1 MKIINLLFGNKIKSI
16 ISGVVLF
23 AVLGK
28 IGFMIYEYN
37 SAKKDV
43 VTCQNERLELFNEK
57 EEYKA
62 YNATLEVEKDSL
74 IKLVTENQ
82 KNYEV
87 TVGQLQGIIQ
97 QQRVVIKNKD
107 KYIVELRSG
116 LICKVPQKVKV
127 GFLRYE
133 TKLVEVNCDSLQK
146 TLE

>member
-23 AVLGK
+23 AV
-28 IGFMIYEYN
+28 IGQLSFWVYKYQRAIKNATALRIE
-37 SAKKDV
+37 KV
-43 VTCQNERLELFNEK
+43 ELFNEK

-62 YNATLEVEKDSL
+62 YNATLEAEKDSL
-74 IKLVTENQ
+74 NRLVAENQ

-87 TVGQLQGIIQ
+87 TVGQLQGIVQ

>member
-1 MKIINLLFGNKIKSI
+1 MKIINLLFGNKVKSI
-16 ISGVVLF
+16 ISGVVLV
-23 AVLGK
+23 AVIGQLSFWVYKYQRAIKNATTLRIEK
-28 IGFMIYEYN
+28 I
-37 SAKKDV
+37 
-43 VTCQNERLELFNEK
+43 ELFNEK

-74 IKLVTENQ
+74 IKLVAENQ

-87 TVGQLQGIIQ
+87 TVGQLQGIVQ
-97 QQRVVIKNKD
+97 QQRVVIKNRD